1 MSWMNASDYV
11 LIESMARD
19 RVAELQAATD
29 APEQLE
35 APCAPSGTTRQTETG
50 DGWRRSDVTTDRR
63 AGQATLRRRLGVCAS

>member
-29 APEQLE
+29 APEQLD
-35 APCAPSGTTRQTETG
+35 AQCAPSAASRPDGAG
-50 DGWRRSDVTTDRR
+50 GGWRRFDVTADRG
-63 AGQATLRRRLGVCAS
+63 AGQATRRRRLGLCAS